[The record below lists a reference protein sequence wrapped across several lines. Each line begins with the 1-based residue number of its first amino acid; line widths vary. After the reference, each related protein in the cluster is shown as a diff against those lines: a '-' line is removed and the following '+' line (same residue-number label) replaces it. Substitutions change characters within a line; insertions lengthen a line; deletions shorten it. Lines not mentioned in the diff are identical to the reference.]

1 MVVSHDD
8 AQDVLQNTF
17 IQIHLHLAQL
27 RNAEQERAW
36 VFKIATNE
44 ALQWLRSKHE
54 WVSMEDE
61 DASPLLAKFAS
72 DSYLDRSDKV
82 VILLQEAVLRLPTMQ
97 RTVFNLRYY
106 DELPYEEIA
115 AITGGTAGAAKTNY
129 HLAKEKISKYVTST
143 ISQ

>member
-17 IQIHLHLAQL
+17 LQIHLHLAQL

-61 DASPLLAKFAS
+61 DTGVYGGNAGNADWSEFAEA
-72 DSYLDRSDKV
+72 DIFLDN
-82 VILLQEAVLRLPTMQ
+82 LP
-97 RTVFNLRYY
+97 
-106 DELPYEEIA
+106 
-115 AITGGTAGAAKTNY
+115 
-129 HLAKEKISKYVTST
+129 
-143 ISQ
+143 